1 MSKVTEARERYQ
13 TLKSELRKAQAELPE
28 LAQAASEAVVAG
40 KRIPTKLS
48 EVRDRLEVIEGA
60 IVIAKAD
67 LATAREDE
75 HKAEAAKLAKTA
87 LGAKAELEALAGV
100 IHGHLVQALAAAEA
114 TLPLQSVMN
123 KAGLGY
129 VAMHPE
135 LRKVLAWHVAKLE
148 SKYPAEC
155 GVAPGPSQSEK
166 NVARLERRIADNERA
181 LSETIP
187 GNRRANPLSD
197 PSDYQRQER
206 ITRDELRVLKDELKA
221 AKRTAKEA

>member
-13 TLKSELRKAQAELPE
+13 TLKSELRKAQAELPG
-28 LAQAASEAVVAG
+28 LAQAAAEAFVAG
-40 KRIPTKLS
+40 KPMSGKLS
-48 EVRDRLEVIEGA
+48 EVRDRLEVIGGA
-60 IVIAKAD
+60 IVIAKAN

-75 HKAEAAKLAKTA
+75 HKAEAASLAKTA

-100 IHGHLVQALAAAEA
+100 LHGHLTAALLAAEA

-148 SKYPAEC
+148 TKYPTAC
-155 GVAPGPSQSEK
+155 GVEPGPSWAEQ
-166 NVARLERRIADNERA
+166 NIARIEGAIGCREQA
-181 LSETIP
+181 LSETLP
-187 GNRRANPLSD
+187 SARKANPLREEE
-197 PSDYQRQER
+197 YRRQER
-206 ITRDELRVLKDELKA
+206 ITRDELRVLKAELKA
-221 AKRTAKEA
+221 AKAKVKA